1 VSRPGSELLQ
11 QALPGG
17 IRAADYSDI
26 RRWIFPPREIASLL
40 PGVYSERDMN
50 AENPYIKDV
59 LQDRAKVI
67 APNEG
72 HVIRFKG
79 ATITF
84 KVTSE
89 TSNDQLG
96 VYEISLEPNRLG
108 APLHFH
114 RFMDETFIVREGT
127 LCVQHGHEEVDAKAG
142 SVIYIPRF
150 TPHGFRNRSDAPVTF
165 NLVFN
170 PAQRREGYF
179 LGLEQ
184 VTSREPADEAE
195 FLALFHRYDNLPL
208 ETNRW

>member
-1 VSRPGSELLQ
+1 M
-11 QALPGG
+11 A
-17 IRAADYSDI
+17 
-26 RRWIFPPREIASLL
+26 
-40 PGVYSERDMN
+40 
-50 AENPYIKDV
+50 AENPYSKDDLV
-59 LQDRAKVI
+59 DRAKVVG
-67 APNEG
+67 PKEG
-72 HVIRFKG
+72 HAIRFKG

-89 TSNDQLG
+89 TSNDQIG
-96 VYEISLEPNRLG
+96 VYEISLEPNKLG

-127 LCVQHGHEEVDAKAG
+127 LCVQHGREEVDAKAG

-150 TPHGFRNRSDAPVTF
+150 TPHGFRNRSEAPVTF

-170 PAQRREGYF
+170 PGQNREGYF

-184 VTSREPADEAE
+184 ANKRDPADEAE

-208 ETNRW
+208 ESTRW